1 MKRLIVEEVNSFRA
15 EVRAQARAA
24 AGQLETRRQERC
36 VVVYLWPLAHL
47 IFHYSLPIPSRDEIM
62 SSPVQVQYGATSSF
76 TTVSSTAERP
86 SPVMDDPSEE
96 LERELS
102 GTHPGGRR

>member
-1 MKRLIVEEVNSFRA
+1 
-15 EVRAQARAA
+15 
-24 AGQLETRRQERC
+24 
-36 VVVYLWPLAHL
+36 
-47 IFHYSLPIPSRDEIM
+47 M

-76 TTVSSTAERP
+76 TTVASTAERP